1 MLQHQ
6 GTSDPYYVSIFY
18 ELGPLA
24 APIGVEGNA
33 FLDTKYGNSS
43 WPDIQITSVS
53 AHPGFD
59 GGTVYKDF
67 LGISE
72 EVTNFFFELY
82 SIYNILI

>member
-1 MLQHQ
+1 MI
-6 GTSDPYYVSIFY
+6 PNVFIVNVSII
-18 ELGPLA
+18 LSILNASGPLA

-33 FLDTKYGNSS
+33 FLDTKYGNVS

-72 EVTNFFFELY
+72 EVN
-82 SIYNILI
+82 